1 MTEITASRSL
11 YPENRGS
18 APVSPRRDDPVIL
31 PGPTIGSMTDHICAI
46 ALRKRAFTWWLIA
59 IIPASFLAAVLFAAT
74 IWLFY
79 AGIGIWGVDWPV
91 MWGFALIGYV
101 WWIAIASGG
110 TFISALFYLAKVEWR
125 MSLNRLA
132 ETMTL
137 FAAAC
142 AAIYPILHLG
152 RPWLFYW
159 LFPYYN
165 TMTLWP
171 QFRSPLLW
179 DFFAI
184 LTYVISSIL
193 FWYFGLIPDFATMRD
208 RAPTRGKQVFYGVL
222 ALGFRG
228 SDSQWRHYHATY
240 AIMAAIM
247 APLVISVHSIVG
259 LDFAGAATLGWHST
273 QFPPFF
279 VFGALLSGFA
289 TVLLMAV
296 PLRRLLSLESFITG
310 HHFDVLCKMLLVS
323 SLCVAY
329 SYMMEAFTVFYGGER
344 AEQINFM
351 DKVTGSLAPIYWATV
366 VFNVC
371 LPQLMWFRQ
380 LRLNQTSI
388 ILIALGVIVG
398 MWCERYTIVVMSLR
412 RTHLPSAWGAFI
424 PTIWDWATLFGT
436 VGLFVSGILLAV
448 RLVPAISMFE
458 MRALIQ
464 RHLGEEQLEQRHL
477 QARF

>member
-1 MTEITASRSL
+1 MTDV
-11 YPENRGS
+11 
-18 APVSPRRDDPVIL
+18 PVLPYQGGESGEPVPTRADDPVVL
-31 PGPTIGSMTDHICAI
+31 PGPTIASMTDHVCGLV
-46 ALRKRAFTWWLIA
+46 LRKHAFFWWILA
-59 IIPASFLAAVLFAAT
+59 IIPFSVLTIILIAAI

-91 MWGFALIGYV
+91 MWGYALIGYV

-125 MSLNRLA
+125 NSLNRFA

-165 TMTLWP
+165 TMTIWP

-184 LTYVISSIL
+184 LTYVITSIL

-208 RAPTRGKQVFYGVL
+208 RAKERGTQIFYGVL

-228 SDSQWRHYHATY
+228 SDRQWRHYRATY

-247 APLVISVHSIVG
+247 APLVVSVHSIVG

-289 TVLLMAV
+289 MVLLMTV
-296 PLRRLLSLESFITG
+296 PLRRLLRLESFITG
-310 HHFDVLCKMLLVS
+310 HHLDVLCKMLLVS
-323 SLCVAY
+323 SLCIAY
-329 SYMMEAFTVFYGGER
+329 SYMMEAFTVFYGGEK
-344 AEQINFM
+344 AEKINFM
-351 DKVTGSLAPIYWATV
+351 DKVTGPIAWIYWATI
-366 VFNVC
+366 VFNVM
-371 LPQLMWFRQ
+371 LPQFMWLMRV
-380 LRLNQTSI
+380 RLDQA
-388 ILIALGVIVG
+388 LITLISLGVIFG

-412 RTHLPSAWGAFI
+412 RTHLPSAWGNFI

-436 VGLFVSGILLAV
+436 VGLFVTGILIAL

-458 MRALIQ
+458 MRELILRHQ
-464 RHLGEEQLEQRHL
+464 RHEQGS
-477 QARF
+477 

>member
-1 MTEITASRSL
+1 MTDIPFAHMPL
-11 YPENRGS
+11 PENRMSGS
-18 APVSPRRDDPVIL
+18 EPPLPRDPIVL

-46 ALRKRAFTWWLIA
+46 ALREHAFLWWWVA
-59 IIPASFLAAVLFAAT
+59 IIPALLLTGVLVGA
-74 IWLFY
+74 ILWLFY

-91 MWGFALIGYV
+91 VWGFAIINYV

-125 MSLNRLA
+125 TSLNRLA
-132 ETMTL
+132 ETMTV

-142 AAIYPILHLG
+142 AAVYPVLHLG

-159 LFPYYN
+159 LFPYPN

-193 FWYFGLIPDFATMRD
+193 FWYFGLIPDLATMRD
-208 RAPTRGKQVFYGVL
+208 RAVAPRKQILYGVF

-240 AIMAAIM
+240 GVMAAIM

-259 LDFAGAATLGWHST
+259 LDFAGAATVGWHST
-273 QFPPFF
+273 EFPPFF

-289 TVLLMAV
+289 MVLLLVV

-310 HHFDVLCKMLLVS
+310 RHLDILCKMLLVS
-323 SLCVAY
+323 SLCLAY
-329 SYMMEAFTVFYGGER
+329 AYMMDAFSVFYG
-344 AEQINFM
+344 AESAEKTQFV
-351 DKVTGSLAPIYWATV
+351 DKIKGSLAWIYWATIL
-366 VFNVC
+366 FNVA
-371 LPQLMWFRQ
+371 LPQLMWFSR
-380 LRLNQTSI
+380 LRINQT
-388 ILIALGVIVG
+388 LIVLVSLGVIVG
-398 MWCERYTIVVMSLR
+398 MWCERYMIVVMSLR
-412 RTHLPSAWGAFI
+412 RTHMASAWGNFD
-424 PTIWDWATLFGT
+424 PTFWDWATLFGT
-436 VGLFVSGILLAV
+436 VGLFLSGILLAV
-448 RLVPAISMFE
+448 RFLPAISMFE
-458 MRALIQ
+458 MRKLLQ
-464 RHLGEEQLEQRHL
+464 RRPREGESQ
-477 QARF
+477 